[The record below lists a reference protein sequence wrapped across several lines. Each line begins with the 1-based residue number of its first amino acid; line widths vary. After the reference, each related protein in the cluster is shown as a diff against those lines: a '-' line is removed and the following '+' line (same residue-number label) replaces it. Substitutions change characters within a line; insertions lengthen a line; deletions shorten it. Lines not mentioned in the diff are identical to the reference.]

1 MKILML
7 DVTKESTNEK
17 VQKLPEWERCGIDI
31 SYS

>member
-7 DVTKESTNEK
+7 DVSKEGIEK
-17 VQKLPEWERCGIDI
+17 QVLPLWERCGIDI